1 MKSPLLRAL
10 IFSSF
15 FAAATV
21 ATTITA
27 QAPLTPEQF
36 FGRAAGE
43 AFTPHHKVVEYCEHV
58 AAESSTAELLEY
70 GETPEGRPLQV
81 LVFSSE
87 DNLNRMDEIRKKHL
101 DSNSADFP
109 VVWLSYDVHGNEAVC
124 TEAAV
129 EVIGKLATGNP
140 EVQSWLKEMVILI
153 DPCLNPDGHER
164 YVNFFNGQVG
174 AAPNADPNSSQH
186 DEPWPGGRYNH
197 YLYDLNRDWAWLVQ
211 PESQAR
217 WNLYAQWMPHVH
229 GDFHE
234 MGYNSPYYFPPAVEP
249 YHEVITDWQRAFQW
263 EIGQATSAN
272 FDARGELYYTD
283 EDFDLF
289 YPSYGDTYPLYHG
302 AIGMTYEQG
311 GSGAAGLA
319 VERADGSVLTL
330 ADRIENHVESSW
342 VLLET
347 SFRLR
352 EQLTTEFREWQR
364 VNLTGEGAD
373 YAGYLFPLA
382 DQIQLL
388 PDLQSFLDTHG
399 IETFEVSGSVQKPIS
414 GRHYTTGK
422 GAQITP
428 RSGDLWIPAAGPHGR
443 FLQVL
448 MDPAPK
454 LSDSLTYDIT
464 AWALPYAHGL
474 EAWACYDA
482 PVQVAPTLNV
492 RPEVSL
498 APDAFGWAVPVEGP
512 NMGRFLAAAFQGGLH
527 VLMCSEAIGWPG
539 MSFGPGTPIIRRTTS
554 EDTSTLESVLSEL
567 GLSAQEIPGGLTS
580 EGPDLGSEKF
590 RTLWAPRVA
599 CLTGSPCS
607 ATGVGAVWSHFDL
620 DLGYPLTRLNFNSI
634 SAEMLAE
641 YDVCILPPGWY
652 SGEED
657 AMNALKAFAQAG
669 GWVIGMASAVPS
681 WVSSFGGLTPVTQE
695 PAGDAPVAYANESRD
710 RARGRIEG
718 AVYLTERDDTHPLA
732 WSTPGPY
739 FTLQNSSRRFAR
751 EGSRGSAAIWI
762 EEQSEPLAGFAGER
776 LTPTP
781 EDLWIAG
788 SWPMG
793 SGGVALFG
801 EDPLFRGFWSGGKTL
816 FNQAL
821 FILPS
826 FE

>member
-1 MKSPLLRAL
+1 MKSILHFVS
-10 IFSSF
+10 IFCSF
-15 FAAATV
+15 CLTA
-21 ATTITA
+21 ITAA

-36 FGRAAGE
+36 FSRTAGE
-43 AFTPHHKVVEYCEHV
+43 AFTPHHKVVDYCIHV
-58 AAESSTAELLEY
+58 ASESEQAELVEY
-70 GETPEGRPLQV
+70 GTTPEGRPLQV
-81 LVFSSE
+81 LIFSSSQ
-87 DNLNRMDEIRKKHL
+87 NLNQLDELRKEHL
-101 DSNSADFP
+101 DPTATDFP
-109 VVWLSYDVHGNEAVC
+109 VIWLSYDVHGNEAVC

-129 EVIGKLATGNP
+129 ELIGKLAQGGQ
-140 EVQSWLKEMVILI
+140 EVDAWLDKMFIIV

-174 AAPNADPNSSQH
+174 AEPNPDPNSSQH

-272 FDARGELYYTD
+272 FDNRGELYYTD

-319 VERADGSVLTL
+319 VERADGSILTL

-342 VLLET
+342 VLIQT

-352 EQLTTEFREWQR
+352 EQLTAEFREWQR
-364 VNLTGEGAD
+364 VNLAGEGAD

-382 DQIQLL
+382 DQTQLL
-388 PDLQSFLDTHG
+388 PDLQAFLTTHG
-399 IETFEVSGSVQKPIS
+399 IEVFEVTGSVQKPIS
-414 GRHYTTGK
+414 GRQYTNGK
-422 GAQITP
+422 WSETTP
-428 RSGDLWIPAAGPHGR
+428 RSGDLWIPAAGTHGR

-448 MDPAPK
+448 MDPEPK

-474 EAWACYDA
+474 EAWACIDA
-482 PVQVAPTLNV
+482 PTAISPLLNIQ
-492 RPEVSL
+492 PEISL
-498 APDAFGWAVPVEGP
+498 SPDAFGWAVPIQGP
-512 NMGRFLAAAFQGGLH
+512 QMGRFLAAAFQAELE

-539 MSFGPGTPIIRRTTS
+539 MNLGPGTPIIRRSTPQTTA
-554 EDTSTLESVLSEL
+554 TLEDVLSEL

-590 RTLWAPRVA
+590 RSLKGPRVA

-607 ATGVGAVWSHFDL
+607 ATGVGAVWSHFEL

-634 SAEMLAE
+634 NVEMLSE
-641 YDVCILPPGWY
+641 YDICILPSGWY
-652 SGEED
+652 GGEED
-657 AMNALKAFAQAG
+657 AMNALKEYAQNG
-669 GWVIGMASAVPS
+669 GWIIGLAEALPA
-681 WVSSFGGLTPVTQE
+681 WVNSFGGLNSVMLESSGDEPVL
-695 PAGDAPVAYANESRD
+695 YADESRD

-718 AVYLTERDDTHPLA
+718 AVYKTDRDATHPLS

-739 FTLQNSSRRFAR
+739 FSLQNSSRRFAR
-751 EGSRGSAAIWI
+751 AGSRASAAIWI
-762 EEQSEPLAGFAGER
+762 EGQSEPLAGFAGER
-776 LTPTP
+776 LIPTP

-788 SWPMG
+788 SWSVG
-793 SGGVALFG
+793 GGGVALFG

-816 FNQAL
+816 FNQAV

>member
-1 MKSPLLRAL
+1 MKSTFRRIPLLLSIVFA
-10 IFSSF
+10 ISS
-15 FAAATV
+15 V
-21 ATTITA
+21 A
-27 QAPLTPEQF
+27 QAPLNPENYL
-36 FGRAAGE
+36 GRTAGE
-43 AFTPHHKVVEYCEHV
+43 TFTPHHKVVDYCEHV
-58 AAESSTAELLEY
+58 ASNSEQVHLIEY
-70 GETPEGRPLQV
+70 GVTPEGRPLQV
-81 LVFSSE
+81 LLFSSD
-87 DNLNRMDEIRKKHL
+87 DNLNRLEELRKMHL
-101 DSNSADFP
+101 NPEAADFP
-109 VVWLSYDVHGNEAVC
+109 VIWLSYDVHGNEAVC
-124 TEAAV
+124 TEAAIELIGRLSAGDTEV
-129 EVIGKLATGNP
+129 EA
-140 EVQSWLKEMVILI
+140 WLEEMVII
-153 DPCLNPDGHER
+153 VDPCLNPDGHER

-174 AAPNADPNSSQH
+174 IHPNSDSNSSEH

-197 YLYDLNRDWAWLVQ
+197 YLFDLNRDWAWLVQ

-217 WNLYAQWMPHVH
+217 WNLYSQWMPHVH

-234 MGYNSPYYFPPAVEP
+234 MGYDSPYYFPPAVEP

-272 FDARGELYYTD
+272 FDQRGELYYTD

-311 GSGAAGLA
+311 GSGAAGLS
-319 VERADGSVLTL
+319 VERADGSILTL

-342 VLLET
+342 VLLQT
-347 SFRLR
+347 SYKLR

-364 VNLTGEGAD
+364 VNIAGEGAD
-373 YAGYLFPLA
+373 YAGYLFPLQ
-382 DQIQLL
+382 DQTHLL
-388 PDLQSFLDTHG
+388 PDLQAFLAAHG
-399 IETFEVSGSVQKPIS
+399 IESFEVTGSVHKPIRS
-414 GRHYTTGK
+414 RHYTSGNWSQT
-422 GAQITP
+422 TP
-428 RSGDLWIPAAGPHGR
+428 QSGDLWIPAAGTHGR

-474 EAWACYDA
+474 EAWACLDA
-482 PVQVAPTLNV
+482 PTAISPALNV
-492 RPEVSL
+492 KPQISL
-498 APDAFGWAVPVEGP
+498 SPNAFGWAVPIQGP
-512 NMGRFLAAAFQGGLH
+512 NMGRFLASAFQNGLE

-539 MSFGPGTPIIRRTTS
+539 KNFSPGTPIIRRS
-554 EDTSTLESVLSEL
+554 SAQDVEVLQDMLSEL

-590 RTLWAPRVA
+590 RTLQAPRVA

-607 ATGVGAVWSHFDL
+607 ATGVGAVWSHFEL
-620 DLGYPLTRLNFNSI
+620 DLGYPLTRLNLNSI
-634 SAEMLAE
+634 NAEMLAE
-641 YDVCILPPGWY
+641 YDVCILPAGWY
-652 SGEED
+652 GGKED
-657 AMNALKAFAQAG
+657 AMNALKEYAQNG
-669 GWVIGMASAVPS
+669 GWIIGLADAVPA
-681 WVSSFGGLTPVTQE
+681 WVNSFGGLTSVMPE
-695 PAGDAPVAYANESRD
+695 SAGDEPVAYADESRD

-718 AVYLTERDDTHPLA
+718 AVYKTERDATHPLC

-739 FTLQNSSRRFAR
+739 FSLQNSSRRFAR
-751 EGSRGSAAIWI
+751 EGSRSSAAIWI
-762 EEQSEPLAGFAGER
+762 EEKSAPLAGFAGER

-788 SWPMG
+788 SWSTG
-793 SGGVALFG
+793 AGGVALFG
-801 EDPLFRGFWSGGKTL
+801 EDPLFRGFWSSGKTL